1 MRSGLLVLSILAGA
15 LAAHGLAEDPV
26 KLLELRTW
34 GAPWDERFEV
44 TVEAPGLLTAV
55 KHLPPTR
62 ENAASEKRAEVRLS
76 RTEIEALMA
85 LARAAVEE
93 RDPRGTCRLV
103 ADGTSARLEVLL
115 DGAERKRRECRNA
128 MVWPPEA
135 SQAQVLLEWLNARL
149 PQDLQV
155 Y

>member
-1 MRSGLLVLSILAGA
+1 MRSALLVVSIVAGA
-15 LAAHGLAEDPV
+15 LAARGLAQDPV

-62 ENAASEKRAEVRLS
+62 ENAASEKRAEVHLS
-76 RTEIEALMA
+76 RTEIDELAA

-93 RDPRGTCRLV
+93 RDPQGVCRLV

-115 DGAERKRRECRNA
+115 DGGERKHRECRN
-128 MVWPPEA
+128 
-135 SQAQVLLEWLNARL
+135 
-149 PQDLQV
+149 
-155 Y
+155 

>member
-1 MRSGLLVLSILAGA
+1 MRSGLLVASILLAGA
-15 LAAHGLAEDPV
+15 LAARGLAQDQI

-44 TVEAPGLLTAV
+44 TVEASGWLTAV

-62 ENAASEKRAEVRLS
+62 ESAAGEKRAEVRLS
-76 RTEIEALMA
+76 RTEIDEVVA

-93 RDPRGTCRLV
+93 RDPRGICRLV

-115 DGAERKRRECRNA
+115 DGGE
-128 MVWPPEA
+128 
-135 SQAQVLLEWLNARL
+135 
-149 PQDLQV
+149 
-155 Y
+155 

>member
-1 MRSGLLVLSILAGA
+1 MRSGLLVTSILAGA
-15 LAAHGLAEDPV
+15 LAARGLAQDPV

-44 TVEAPGLLTAV
+44 TVEAPELLTAV

-62 ENAASEKRAEVRLS
+62 ENPESEKRVEVRLS
-76 RTEIEALMA
+76 QAEVDDAMA

-93 RDPRGTCRLV
+93 RDPRGVCRLV

-115 DGAERKRRECRNA
+115 DGGERKHRECRNA
-128 MVWPPEA
+128 MVWPPEDSKA
-135 SQAQVLLEWLNARL
+135 KDLLEWINARL
-149 PQDLQV
+149 PKDLQV